1 MTTIQRDQREERFPI
16 IGLVAVALALIAA
29 GTYILIDLDLLAIG
43 DVKADEARSGIIY
56 VAAASYLIG
65 GLLILLRNRWLWVV
79 GAIMNAFVI
88 VFFLQLYRDRP
99 DVMLSPGGFIT
110 KVSQFLLE
118 VILLYLIVADWL
130 RSRRA

>member
-1 MTTIQRDQREERFPI
+1 MATIRRDQKQDHFPI

-29 GTYILIDLDLLAIG
+29 GAYILIDLDLLAIG

-65 GLLILLRNRWLWVV
+65 GLLILLRNRWLWIV

-130 RSRRA
+130 RTRRA